1 MIKFIVILLY
11 LFSIFLISIV
21 FKKFYEDSREI
32 VRKIIH
38 IGIGPLIPIA
48 LYLKIDQNSA
58 LIFTGIIGSV
68 ANILLT
74 VSLRFAEASL
84 VTPTKY
90 LNLVFAI
97 LLGYFIWGEIP
108 KVLTLSGAGLIIVS
122 SVIIFMRESQLKKQ
136 VVSPRP

>member
-1 MIKFIVILLY
+1 M
-11 LFSIFLISIV
+11 FSF
-21 FKKFYEDSREI
+21 FKKKKVVPH
-32 VRKIIH
+32 VR
-38 IGIGPLIPIA
+38 L
-48 LYLKIDQNSA
+48 
-58 LIFTGIIGSV
+58 TGIIGSV

-74 VSLRFAEASL
+74 ISLRIAEASL

-108 KVLTLSGAGLIIVS
+108 KVLTLLGAGLIIAS

-136 VVSPRP
+136 VISPRP

>member
-1 MIKFIVILLY
+1 M
-11 LFSIFLISIV
+11 
-21 FKKFYEDSREI
+21 
-32 VRKIIH
+32 
-38 IGIGPLIPIA
+38 
-48 LYLKIDQNSA
+48 
-58 LIFTGIIGSV
+58 
-68 ANILLT
+68 LT
-74 VSLRFAEASL
+74 VSLRIAEASL

-108 KVLTLSGAGLIIVS
+108 KVLTLLGAGLIIVS